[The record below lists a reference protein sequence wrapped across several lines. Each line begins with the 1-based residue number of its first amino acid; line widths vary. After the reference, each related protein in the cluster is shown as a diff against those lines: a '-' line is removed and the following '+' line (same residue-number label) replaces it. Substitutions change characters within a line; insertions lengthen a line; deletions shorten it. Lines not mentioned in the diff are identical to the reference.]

1 VRWRGGSKQPC
12 RIPLTSGKKCLWGGM
27 LPRRPAVSSRVELR
41 LAGTF
46 GVIWAESLAREHGLP
61 HVRRQARTAPDS
73 LR

>member
-1 VRWRGGSKQPC
+1 MGRDVAPG
-12 RIPLTSGKKCLWGGM
+12 
-27 LPRRPAVSSRVELR
+27 PAVSSRVELR

-61 HVRRQARTAPDS
+61 HVRREARTAPDS